1 MQLWSKAIKHNIYLT
16 NNAYNMIKAHI
27 SFLSKVSIKA
37 AIKLKQTFKKYI
49 IILKYYPKLGK
60 ELNSKSK
67 KPPSIKIRKMVIE
80 KRYILLYFIVNNNI
94 YIDAILDSRRNN
106 KY

>member
-1 MQLWSKAIKHNIYLT
+1 MKYNIYLT

-37 AIKLKQTFKKYI
+37 AIKLKQTFKEYI
-49 IILKYYPKLGK
+49 IILKYYPKLGRK
-60 ELNSKSK
+60 LNSKRE
-67 KPPSIKIRKMVIE
+67 KPPSIRKMVIE
-80 KRYILLYFIVNNNI
+80 KRYILIYFIENNNI
-94 YIDAILDSRRNN
+94 YIDTILDSSQNN

>member
-1 MQLWSKAIKHNIYLT
+1 MKYNIYLT

-37 AIKLKQTFKKYI
+37 AIKLKQTFKEYI
-49 IILKYYPKLGK
+49 IILKYYPKLWK
-60 ELNSKSK
+60 KLNSKRE
-67 KPPSIKIRKMVIE
+67 KPPSIRKMVFE
-80 KRYILLYFIVNNNI
+80 KRYILIYFIVNNNI
-94 YIDAILDSRRNN
+94 YIDTILDSRQNN